1 MRGLHVGAQRA
12 WVEVGEAE
20 EELAVLAGGFFGAFD
35 ELAGLH
41 AVGVQGDVA
50 AGVGEVFQGEAH
62 GVDDAGELGDGD
74 GADVDGL
81 GEFGVGEEGEA
92 AVGGEEGAEGL
103 EIGAEPLGADFEGEV
118 GALEMLEDL
127 GEGLVGRVEWDL
139 ERDGEGPP
147 LHPGQGRVA
156 GVSQDR
162 LGDSTGEEGKS
173 NRFWLQRHGLAHNDG
188 IV

>member
-1 MRGLHVGAQRA
+1 
-12 WVEVGEAE
+12 VGEAE
-20 EELAVLAGGFFGAFD
+20 EQLAVLAGGFFGAFD

-127 GEGLVGRVEWDL
+127 GESLVGRVEWNL

-147 LHPGQGRVA
+147 LRCSPGLGRGA
-156 GVSQDR
+156 AGGVS
-162 LGDSTGEEGKS
+162 
-173 NRFWLQRHGLAHNDG
+173 HGCG
-188 IV
+188 G

>member
-1 MRGLHVGAQRA
+1 
-12 WVEVGEAE
+12 VGEAE
-20 EELAVLAGGFFGAFD
+20 EELAVFAGGFFGALD
-35 ELAGLH
+35 ELEGLH
-41 AVGVQGDVA
+41 ALGVEGDVA
-50 AGVGEVFQGEAH
+50 AGLGEVVEGVGH
-62 GVDDAGELGDGD
+62 RVDDVGELGDGD

-81 GEFGVGEEGEA
+81 GELGVGDEGEA

-147 LHPGQGRVA
+147 TPGRV
-156 GVSQDR
+156 
-162 LGDSTGEEGKS
+162 
-173 NRFWLQRHGLAHNDG
+173 
-188 IV
+188 